1 MAFDTDQTRVIIL
14 TGHYRIIGRISVL
27 PEARVT
33 DFFCGSKEFIAITDA
48 EVWDHD
54 ERKISSTSFMNI
66 NREHIEIIIPQDS
79 VTQGIG
85 VPLPHIRISA
95 DSSVKHN

>member
-1 MAFDTDQTRVIIL
+1 MNDVSKTKVIIL
-14 TGHYRIIGRISVL
+14 TGHYRILGHISVL

-33 DFFCGSKEFIAITDA
+33 DYICESKEFIAVTDA

-54 ERKISSTSFMNI
+54 ERKVSSSSFMNV
-66 NREHIEIIIPQDS
+66 NRDHIEIIMPEDA

-85 VPLPHIRISA
+85 FPLSRSGGY
-95 DSSVKHN
+95 